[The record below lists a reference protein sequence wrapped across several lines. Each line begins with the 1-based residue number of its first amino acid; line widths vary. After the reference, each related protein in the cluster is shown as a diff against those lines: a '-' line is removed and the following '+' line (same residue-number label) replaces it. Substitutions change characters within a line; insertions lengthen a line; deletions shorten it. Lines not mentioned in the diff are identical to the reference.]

1 MVVFG
6 IMNLVFGAF
15 TIGAVI
21 IANAV
26 LLIDLPQDPNN
37 PIAQAAEDPTYK
49 TLSIVMQVG
58 WNGVEHLCCWFRA
71 LV

>member
-1 MVVFG
+1 MSNDLNDMNPYQSTPPTALQTGDVKKPTSMVVFG

-37 PIAQAAEDPTYK
+37 P
-49 TLSIVMQVG
+49 
-58 WNGVEHLCCWFRA
+58 
-71 LV
+71 